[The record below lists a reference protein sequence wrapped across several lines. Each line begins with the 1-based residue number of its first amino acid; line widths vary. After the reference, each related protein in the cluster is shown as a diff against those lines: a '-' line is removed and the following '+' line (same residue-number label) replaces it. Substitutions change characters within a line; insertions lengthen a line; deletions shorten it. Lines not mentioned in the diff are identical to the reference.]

1 MRCPKCHYISF
12 DDSDRCRNCGYEFS
26 LTVDVAALDLPIQTG
41 EEAIGPLSDFALG
54 DLDGLTP
61 EAAGAATFDIAP
73 RTPAPIPR
81 QDPAPEATP
90 PRRPITSGADLPLFK
105 DRALDDDA
113 PLVTRPAVPRAPL
126 AVRRSSP
133 AIARAPRTAVEE
145 LELDLDLPEL
155 GAEQEDIAPPAA
167 RRAEHADKI
176 VAHPAADI
184 GPRLLAGILDLA
196 ILGAIDATV
205 LYFTLQICGFSARE
219 IVLLPVVPLVAFLVL
234 LNGGYFVA
242 FIAAGGQTIGKMAAG
257 IKVVLTDVETSWG
270 DRVPLGTAFVR
281 AAASLVSLAPAGAG
295 LLPALLTAD
304 HRAMH
309 DRLAHT
315 RVVKA

>member
-26 LTVDVAALDLPIQTG
+26 LSVDVAALDLPIQTG

-54 DLDGLTP
+54 DLDGPTAPPTPAEPFELPVTPATPLARQEAAP
-61 EAAGAATFDIAP
+61 EAAP
-73 RTPAPIPR
+73 S
-81 QDPAPEATP
+81 
-90 PRRPITSGADLPLFK
+90 RRPITGADLPLFK

-113 PLVTRPAVPRAPL
+113 PLVTPPAVPRAPL
-126 AVRRSSP
+126 AVRRSTP
-133 AIARAPRTAVEE
+133 AMSRAQRSAVEE
-145 LELDLDLPEL
+145 PELDLELPGMDADRGL
-155 GAEQEDIAPPAA
+155 PVPSVARQPPYG
-167 RRAEHADKI
+167 EPT
-176 VAHPAADI
+176 VAHPVADI
-184 GPRLLAGILDLA
+184 GPRLGAGLVDLVILGGIDLA
-196 ILGAIDATV
+196 V
-205 LYFTLQICGFSARE
+205 LYFTLKICGFSRSE
-219 IVLLPVVPLVAFLVL
+219 LLLLPMVPLVAFLVL

-242 FIAAGGQTIGKMAAG
+242 FVAAGGQTIGKMAAG
-257 IKVVLTDVETSWG
+257 IKVVSTEGESPWT

-281 AAASLVSLAPAGAG
+281 AAAYLVSLAPAGAG

-304 HRAMH
+304 RRAVH

>member
-41 EEAIGPLSDFALG
+41 EEAIGALSDFALG
-54 DLDGLTP
+54 DLDGMTP
-61 EAAGAATFDIAP
+61 EAARAATFDIP
-73 RTPAPIPR
+73 PPTPAPIPR
-81 QDPAPEATP
+81 QDPVPEAAP
-90 PRRPITSGADLPLFK
+90 PRRPIPSGVDLPLFE

-113 PLVTRPAVPRAPL
+113 PLVTRPAAPRAPL

-133 AIARAPRTAVEE
+133 AIARTPRTAVEE
-145 LELDLDLPEL
+145 PELDLDPEP
-155 GAEQEDIAPPAA
+155 GADQEDIAPPAA
-167 RRAEHADKI
+167 RRAEHADGI
-176 VAHPAADI
+176 VAPPVADI
-184 GPRLLAGILDLA
+184 GPRLFAGMLDVA

-205 LYFTLQICGFSARE
+205 LYFTLEICGFSLSE
-219 IVLLPVVPLVAFLVL
+219 VVLLPVVPLVAFLVL

-242 FIAAGGQTIGKMAAG
+242 FTAAGGQTIGKMAAG
-257 IKVVLTDVETSWG
+257 IKVVPTGVETSRS
-270 DRVPLGTAFVR
+270 DRVGLGTSFVR
-281 AAASLVSLAPAGAG
+281 AAAYLVSVAPAGAG
-295 LLPALLTAD
+295 LLPALLTTD
-304 HRAMH
+304 RRAVH